1 MCFVAGASSAKLPMC
16 DLRNMRD
23 PQQVVDVVTSCLQ
36 NMLAIEKQTMP
47 SVRCLTALQTEVNER
62 MRQIMIGWLVEVH
75 LKFKLMPETLFIAV
89 NLVDRMTER
98 VVIKRSE
105 Y

>member
-1 MCFVAGASSAKLPMC
+1 MC
-16 DLRNMRD
+16 DLSEMRN
-23 PQQVVDVVTSCLQ
+23 PQHVVEVAGDCLR
-36 NMLAIEKQTMP
+36 NMLACETRTLP
-47 SVRCLTALQTEVNER
+47 SPRCVTALQTEVTER

-75 LKFKLMPETLFIAV
+75 IKFKLLPETLFIAV

-98 VVIKRSE
+98 VPVKRSE

>member
-1 MCFVAGASSAKLPMC
+1 
-16 DLRNMRD
+16 
-23 PQQVVDVVTSCLQ
+23 
-36 NMLAIEKQTMP
+36 MP
-47 SVRCLTALQTEVNER
+47 SVRCLTDLQSEVNER

-98 VVIKRSE
+98 V
-105 Y
+105 